1 MGVSE
6 ALLPF
11 IHHGY
16 FPLHGEG
23 GMWMDAAHGA
33 SGDRLAGA
41 RLVDHHARLG
51 AGTRPPTESLAAVHA
66 PTVITRTEAS
76 INRVIR
82 AGILHGRPGP
92 VGHPEKRTTDIHH
105 HDFGLLARQD
115 TIR

>member
-33 SGDRLAGA
+33 SGERLAGA

-51 AGTRPPTESLAAVHA
+51 AGTGPPTESHAAVHA
-66 PTVITRTEAS
+66 PAVIPRIEARLS
-76 INRVIR
+76 RVSPAAVPPAR
-82 AGILHGRPGP
+82 PPAGRVPQGRRSEIPP
-92 VGHPEKRTTDIHH
+92 
-105 HDFGLLARQD
+105 
-115 TIR
+115 